1 MTGATKFLYTNF
13 DSAVPSTSDYP
24 RGNYSSTSPEATPSS
39 ASSNHSPINNA
50 LLRRVHTKSRRGCL
64 NCKRRRI
71 KCPENHPD
79 CTQCT
84 KRGLTCEWP
93 EIQIEQTG
101 NDGKR
106 VARAIPRQVDSP
118 NTFSI
123 EDFRLFNHFI
133 TECHPSHPLGNEE
146 QWTHAIPSI
155 AHNHEYLLHAMLA
168 LAASDISECNP
179 NDTALAVSGM
189 NHRVRAIET
198 LSTALSRGV
207 HTMEE
212 GNAMLATCYTLVFQS
227 ALIADGFPEYMSFI
241 RGCMVVAWQMGV
253 KQLTFLFQGILS
265 DEQLERMG
273 PHLKGAADIDPVLT
287 NGAIGSLEA
296 CRPLV
301 MKDAEMAFHQCL
313 LEIVQA
319 VQISSRQ
326 AYIGI
331 MKIYAIFAYNM
342 SAIEFHEF
350 IHPDN
355 QVGLL
360 LQAHMI
366 AIQVI
371 MEPVFNGEDR
381 ANEDAG
387 TKKKKPWRPKHAG
400 SVAWL
405 NSIEEKISDEMAPWF
420 AWPIA
425 QRDAAR
431 ARIAEETLAHSQALL
446 KAF

>member
-1 MTGATKFLYTNF
+1 MATKFLYTNF
-13 DSAVPSTSDYP
+13 NSAVPSTSAYP
-24 RGNYSSTSPEATPSS
+24 GGTSSSTSPEATPPSS
-39 ASSNHSPINNA
+39 TSNSSRSPINNA

-84 KRGLTCEWP
+84 KRGLSCEWP

-106 VARAIPRQVDSP
+106 IARVIPRQVDSP

-133 TECHPSHPLGNEE
+133 KECHPSHPLGNEE
-146 QWTHAIPSI
+146 RWTHDIPSI

-168 LAASDISECNP
+168 LAASDISECSP
-179 NDTALAVSGM
+179 NDSALALSGM

-212 GNAMLATCYTLVFQS
+212 GNAMLATCYTLVYQS

-253 KQLTFLFQGILS
+253 KQLKFLFEGILS
-265 DEQLERMG
+265 DEQLHKMG
-273 PHLKGAADIDPVLT
+273 PYLKGAPDIDPELT
-287 NGAIGSLEA
+287 NGAISSLEA

-301 MKDAEMAFHQCL
+301 VRDAEKAFFECL

-319 VQISSRQ
+319 AQISSRQ

-331 MKIYAIFAYNM
+331 MKIYGIFAYYM
-342 SAIEFHEF
+342 SATDFHQF
-350 IHPDN
+350 IHPNN

-366 AIQVI
+366 AIQMI
-371 MEPVFNGEDR
+371 LDPVLN
-381 ANEDAG
+381 NENNAG
-387 TKKKKPWRPKHAG
+387 TTMDKPWRPRHSG

-405 NSIEEKISDEMAPWF
+405 NSIEVKMSDEMAPFF

-425 QRDAAR
+425 RRDEAR
-431 ARIAEETLAHSQALL
+431 ERIAEESFMRSQAF
-446 KAF
+446 KEAF